1 MAIEIRNAE
10 RDELA
15 AVVTLWREPGVAVRA
30 TDTEAALLT
39 LFESDAEAVLVAA
52 ADGDLIGV
60 LLATWDGW
68 RGNMYRLAVR
78 PERRREGIARALVED
93 GERRLRARG
102 CRRVTA
108 LVNDDDTARAVWRAC
123 GYEPDPHVDRH
134 VKMIA

>member
-68 RGNMYRLAVR
+68 RGNMYRLAVL
-78 PERRREGIARALVED
+78 PEWRRRGVATQLVELAH
-93 GERRLRARG
+93 ERLRAKG
-102 CRRVTA
+102 TRRITA
-108 LVNDDDTARAVWRAC
+108 LVAHDEVEAAALWRTA
-123 GYEPDPHVDRH
+123 GYDFDERMARFVRNL
-134 VKMIA
+134 